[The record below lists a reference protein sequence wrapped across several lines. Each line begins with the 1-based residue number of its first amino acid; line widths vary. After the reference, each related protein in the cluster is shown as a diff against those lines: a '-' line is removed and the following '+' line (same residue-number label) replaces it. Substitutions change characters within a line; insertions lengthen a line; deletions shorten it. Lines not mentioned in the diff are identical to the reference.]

1 MLKLV
6 DNNKVV
12 RFDSRIKKSSKQELK
27 EYFDVLSPGPS
38 KIFKE
43 QSEHED
49 SSDSSYSEYHKNRI
63 IQKQTSKRLKRK
75 KPKNKQNADR
85 KEKIVEVS
93 DDSDSNFEENI
104 TKRNFG
110 INRILKSIG
119 LNKSDVASQE
129 KIEKLLDG
137 GNEK

>member
-63 IQKQTSKRLKRK
+63 IHKQTTKRLKRK
-75 KPKNKQNADR
+75 KSKNKQNADR

-93 DDSDSNFEENI
+93 DDIDSNFEENI
-104 TKRNFG
+104 TKRKFG